1 MPKVSFDPSLDNT
14 SPLPVSLLST
24 STIYYVGGAILI
36 AIVSFVA
43 FYFLRSKGTTQGQQE
58 QQEQQGQQEEYT
70 GYRCD
75 GDKCYM

>member
-1 MPKVSFDPSLDNT
+1 MPKVSFDPSLDT
-14 SPLPVSLLST
+14 TTPLPVSLLST
-24 STIYYVGGAILI
+24 STMYYVGGAILI

-43 FYFLRSKGTTQGQQE
+43 FYFLRTKGTTQEQE
-58 QQEQQGQQEEYT
+58 QQVQQEEQEEHT

>member
-24 STIYYVGGAILI
+24 STMYYVGGAILI

-43 FYFLRSKGTTQGQQE
+43 FYFLRSKGTTSQEINKSSVEQGE
-58 QQEQQGQQEEYT
+58 HT

>member
-1 MPKVSFDPSLDNT
+1 MPKVSFDPSLDT
-14 SPLPVSLLST
+14 TTPLPVSLLST
-24 STIYYVGGAILI
+24 STMYYVGGAILI

-43 FYFLRSKGTTQGQQE
+43 FYFLRTKETSQETTNSSVEQGE
-58 QQEQQGQQEEYT
+58 HT

>member
-1 MPKVSFDPSLDNT
+1 MPKVSFDPSLDT
-14 SPLPVSLLST
+14 TTPLPVSLLST
-24 STIYYVGGAILI
+24 STMYYVGGAILI

-43 FYFLRSKGTTQGQQE
+43 FYFLRTKGTSQETTNSSVEQGE
-58 QQEQQGQQEEYT
+58 HT